1 MRPEGLWASAA
12 LLACLCATVGCA
24 EGQRGVVGPAEK
36 VRFDLAAIGADGVE
50 GPPDGTCERRARP
63 PPDGRRAVDYEF
75 GVPAEEAVVAEVR
88 RIDPTAQA
96 HPGVRGRSGCR
107 RGEVLV
113 MGNTHH
119 DHWRESLERLASL
132 RYVQRIQRVDFE

>member
-1 MRPEGLWASAA
+1 MRREAPPAIGLRVGAG
-12 LLACLCATVGCA
+12 LLACLCVAGGCA
-24 EGQRGVVGPAEK
+24 DAQRGSVGPADK
-36 VRFDLAAIGADGVE
+36 VRFDLGAIGADGLE
-50 GPPDGTCERRARP
+50 G

-75 GVPAEEAVVAEVR
+75 CVPAEEAVVAEVR

-107 RGEVLV
+107 RGQVLV

-119 DHWRESLERLASL
+119 ARWRESLERLASL